1 MPEITAARKEKP
13 PTSGRIRDEP
23 RSARRKPDRRQTL
36 IGIAPRAFP
45 RYPAFMAYRICKSI
59 ELESGH
65 LLSKHPG
72 NCKFPHGHTRSVEMV
87 FRADTLDSNDMVVD
101 FKAVK
106 QMMGDFLQQFDH
118 SLCVNTEDPNYAAFV
133 AAYGERII
141 PFDREDPTSEVMA
154 RTIFNFARHAL
165 EKAREGSG
173 EYPVRDCVT
182 LERVRVWE
190 TSSSWAEYG
199 E

>member
-1 MPEITAARKEKP
+1 
-13 PTSGRIRDEP
+13 
-23 RSARRKPDRRQTL
+23 
-36 IGIAPRAFP
+36 
-45 RYPAFMAYRICKSI
+45 MAYRICKSI

-72 NCKFPHGHTRSVEMV
+72 NCKFRHGHTRSVEMV
-87 FRADTLDSNDMVVD
+87 FRADSLDASDMVLD

-106 QMMGDFLQQFDH
+106 QMMGEFLQQFDH
-118 SLCVNTEDPNYAAFV
+118 SLCMNTEDPNYRTFL
-133 AAYGERII
+133 AAYGDRII

-154 RTIFNFARHAL
+154 RTIFTYARKAL
-165 EKAREGSG
+165 EKAKKTFT